1 MKGWLELS
9 GHISGLKNVTL
20 INWFEPQTVLI
31 HAHQVQSAISH
42 GQYVSSDAKIQQG
55 LPQPRTHREETT
67 GPYFSS

>member
-1 MKGWLELS
+1 MKTLFELS
-9 GHISGLKNVTL
+9 RHISVLKNVTL
-20 INWFEPQTVLI
+20 INWFEPQTAFI

-55 LPQPRTHREETT
+55 LPQPRAHREETT